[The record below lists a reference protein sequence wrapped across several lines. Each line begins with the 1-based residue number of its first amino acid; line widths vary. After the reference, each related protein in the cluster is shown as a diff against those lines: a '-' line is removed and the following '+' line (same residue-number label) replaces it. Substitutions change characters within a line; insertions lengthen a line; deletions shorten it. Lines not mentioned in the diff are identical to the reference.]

1 MGLVSTTT
9 CVTVVMISAF
19 VTLGWES
26 SVSLSLVESMS
37 GGEFVSETTVV
48 DEAEVDAVRV
58 CVSIS
63 VSVWLSACVS
73 TCVSDSISGDRAA
86 EASRADTGAGLGRKY
101 VEMGAWPVCA
111 MWNGMRLGV
120 HFGIV
125 EDLGGCESDYCRH
138 IYKISI
144 YKRLCSV
151 RGWWEKEARKNM
163 M

>member
-1 MGLVSTTT
+1 MVLVSTTT

-19 VTLGWES
+19 VALGWES

-73 TCVSDSISGDRAA
+73 TCVSDSILGDRAA

-125 EDLGGCESDYCRH
+125 EDLGGASLIIVAIAIKSRYIRDC
-138 IYKISI
+138 
-144 YKRLCSV
+144 
-151 RGWWEKEARKNM
+151 AA
-163 M
+163 